1 MIGPPNIGKAYL
13 FWLPSLFGFAGLQ
26 RFYLGRP
33 LTGVL
38 YLITGGLLGLGT
50 LYDAF
55 HMRRLVR
62 HARLEWRFEHMLDEP
77 EYRAPAP
84 TPTPTEK
91 RRRSRRKP
99 RAGVLEL
106 EILAL
111 AEQREG
117 VVAAARV
124 ALASSVSVEEARRA
138 LEKLVESRDAELR
151 VTRDGGLVYV
161 FPEFLTPN
169 TQHELDSLT

>member
-13 FWLPSLFGFAGLQ
+13 FWLPSLVGFAGLQ

-55 HMRRLVR
+55 YMRRLVR
-62 HARLEWRFEHMLDEP
+62 HARLEWRFEHLLDEP
-77 EYRAPAP
+77 EYRRPEPAP
-84 TPTPTEK
+84 IRK
-91 RRRSRRKP
+91 RRQSRRKP
-99 RAGVLEL
+99 RAGELEL

-111 AEQREG
+111 AEQRQG

-124 ALASSVSVEEARRA
+124 ALASSVPVEEARRA

-169 TQHELDSLT
+169 AQHELDSLT